1 MDTVTFPNDAVTMA
15 GNLFTPDGFDP
26 NATYSGI
33 VVVHPGGGVKEQA
46 AGLYA
51 RHLAEQGFVSLAFDA
66 SHQGESG
73 GEPHF
78 LEDPYARVE
87 DVRAA
92 VDYLQSLDYVDAERI
107 GALGICAGG
116 AYTVSAAT
124 TDYRIK
130 AVATV
135 SALNIGPAFRRG
147 WYGND
152 GDGAAVPVLQQLAQ
166 QRTAEAQ
173 GAEQATFPYVPPE
186 PDENTPRDLVEAG
199 DYYLTRRAQHPNAQN
214 TMLFTKSISR
224 VFTFDAF
231 NLVGDLLTQPVLIVA
246 GSEAGSLWHST
257 RLYGES
263 RSAAKRVVVVEGGT
277 HMDFYDVPKYV
288 ERAIGE
294 ATPFFRE
301 HLPGGGRG

>member
-1 MDTVTFPNDAVTMA
+1 MHTQAVTFPNDAVTMA
-15 GNLFTPDGFDP
+15 ANLFTPDDFDP
-26 NATYSGI
+26 TSTHAAV

-51 RHLAEQGFVSLAFDA
+51 RHLAEQGFVSIAFDA

-92 VDYLQSLDYVDAERI
+92 VDYLQSLDYVDAERV

-116 AYTVSAAT
+116 AYAVNAAT
-124 TDYRIK
+124 TDHRIK
-130 AVATV
+130 AVTTV

-147 WYGND
+147 WD
-152 GDGAAVPVLQQLAQ
+152 GSAGDAAAVPVLQQLAQ

-173 GAEQATFPYVPPE
+173 GAEPTTFPYVPAQ
-186 PDENTPRDLVEAG
+186 PDETTPRDLVEAG
-199 DYYLTRRAQHPNAQN
+199 DYYLTPRAQHPNAQN
-214 TMLFTKSISR
+214 KMLFTKSISR

-231 NLVGDLLTQPVLIVA
+231 NLVGDLLT
-246 GSEAGSLWHST
+246 
-257 RLYGES
+257 
-263 RSAAKRVVVVEGGT
+263 
-277 HMDFYDVPKYV
+277 
-288 ERAIGE
+288 
-294 ATPFFRE
+294 
-301 HLPGGGRG
+301 